1 MVGIKNIKIKRLQK
15 RNTLNVKY
23 QASLEEEIKAKE
35 KIIKLQEKIIS
46 LQEDN
51 DLYQKYIIEELQ
63 EDIVKVK
70 NKMKKEKE
78 KK

>member
-23 QASLEEEIKAKE
+23 QASLEEEIKAKK

>member
-1 MVGIKNIKIKRLQK
+1 MAGIKNIKIKRLQK

>member
-1 MVGIKNIKIKRLQK
+1 MVGIKNIKIRKLKK
-15 RNTLNVKY
+15 RNTLNIKY

-35 KIIKLQEKIIS
+35 KIINLQEKIIS

-51 DLYQKYIIEELQ
+51 DLYQKYIIEKLQ

>member
-15 RNTLNVKY
+15 RNTLNIKY
-23 QASLEEEIKAKE
+23 QASLEEEIKSKE

-70 NKMKKEKE
+70 NKMKKDKE

>member
-1 MVGIKNIKIKRLQK
+1 MVGIKSIKIKRLQK

-23 QASLEEEIKAKE
+23 QVSLEEEIKAKE

-78 KK
+78 NK